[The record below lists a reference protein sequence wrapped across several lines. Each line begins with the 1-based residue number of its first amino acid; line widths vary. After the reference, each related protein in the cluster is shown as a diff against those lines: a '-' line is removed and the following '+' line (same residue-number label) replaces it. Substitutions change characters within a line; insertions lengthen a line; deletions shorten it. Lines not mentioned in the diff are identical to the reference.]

1 MPVKDGGQ
9 RLQPR
14 RQWFGS
20 TCLLLG
26 VSLASAALAQ
36 GENRAPS
43 ESVTV
48 TESKTPPDKI
58 LHDFIVAYTR
68 PSPASGKVARW
79 HGGVCPGVTGL
90 PASWN
95 ATVTARVREV
105 ASQVG
110 APVAAKDCRPNIDI
124 VFTKNPQTL
133 LDGVRAAK
141 SWLLGYHDLAQEKKL
156 ATVSHALQ
164 AWYMTQTVD
173 AQGGIYTDDKLH
185 PEGVSLG
192 GVYFPNAHVEYWS
205 GNHLGDERRSELM
218 HVLVV
223 VDLAK
228 VDGIRFSAVT
238 DYVALLSL
246 AQTAAFEVCQP
257 VVSIANLTAPQCDAK
272 LKTGTISGNDLAYL
286 RALYRIDLNDS
297 LIEQQGKIAYEM
309 KKSLATPNGAP

>member
-1 MPVKDGGQ
+1 LRPH
-9 RLQPR
+9 
-14 RQWFGS
+14 RQWFGY
-20 TCLLLG
+20 TGLLLG
-26 VSLASAALAQ
+26 IGLASPALAQ
-36 GENRAPS
+36 GENRPPPS

-48 TESKTPPDKI
+48 TGSKTPPDKI
-58 LHDFIVAYTR
+58 LHDFIVSYTR

-79 HGGVCPGVTGL
+79 HGGVFPGVTGL

-95 ATVTARVREV
+95 ASVVARVREI
-105 ASQVG
+105 ASLAG
-110 APVAAKDCRPNIDI
+110 APVAAADCRPNIDI

-133 LDGVRAAK
+133 LDEVRAAK

-185 PEGVSLG
+185 PEGVYLG
-192 GVYFPNAHVEYWS
+192 GAYFPNAHVEYWS

-228 VDGIRFSAVT
+228 VDGIHLSAVT
-238 DYVALLSL
+238 DYVGMLSL
-246 AQTAAFEVCQP
+246 AQTSAFDACQP
-257 VVSIANLTAPQCDAK
+257 VTSIANLTAPQCDAK
-272 LKTGTISGNDLAYL
+272 LKTDTISGQDLAYL
-286 RALYRIDLNDS
+286 RALYSIDLHDS
-297 LIEQQGKIAYEM
+297 MIEQQGKIAYEM
-309 KKSLATPNGAP
+309 KKNLAAPTDAP